1 MEIVPKCWWDSPLN
15 FPGSAQF
22 NFTLRRSSLKKC
34 AAPHPGD
41 LKHPEVPVT
50 NINFTKNYSTEN
62 KNIPL
67 VSDHV
72 PKHKKPEN
80 GEEFAS
86 YLAGLVEGDGNFSKH
101 GHTVNI
107 AFHINDAPLA
117 YYIKKTIGYSHSL
130 KCQRI
135 FILSSLKE

>member
-1 MEIVPKCWWDSPLN
+1 MI
-15 FPGSAQF
+15 
-22 NFTLRRSSLKKC
+22 
-34 AAPHPGD
+34 
-41 LKHPEVPVT
+41 PVT

-72 PKHKKPEN
+72 PKHKKPAN

-130 KCQRI
+130 KW
-135 FILSSLKE
+135 SSLSTRRSFSSIEKNPINNHKKNINKNSLNP